1 MIPASPSAAKPA
13 LQTPSLAR
21 AVHSAA
27 GIAALAAALSLAA
40 PGRLFAAGMPSANVA
55 WQAAATDADIDRTF
69 ARAKTEKK
77 PVLLYWGATW
87 CPPCNQL
94 KATLFNRQEFA
105 ALSKSF
111 IAVHVDG
118 DRPGAQKLG
127 SRFKVSGYPTTVLF
141 TAEGQEITRLPGEV
155 DAPQALAVLQL
166 GLAGG
171 RSVKA
176 VLADAL
182 GARDSGQGAGKHAG
196 KALTANDWRLLA
208 FYSWETDEQ
217 QVVPKAEVPGT
228 LARLAAASPAAQN
241 GQGGDAEIT
250 TRLWLKALAASDD
263 GKGLKADDG
272 LRERVRKVLA
282 DPREVR
288 TQMDVLTNG
297 AADIVRTLEDDE
309 SPRRAPLVAA
319 YDAAMKKLE
328 TDATLS
334 RADRLGALIAR
345 VDLARLK
352 ESKDSVHPKLAEAL
366 LADLREH
373 VARADREITDGY
385 ERQAVIT
392 AAAYALGRAGLWAES
407 DALLK
412 NNLAR
417 SHSPY
422 YLMSQ
427 LGSNARKLGKKDEAL
442 RWYGEAFDKAQ
453 GPATR
458 LQWGSGYLSALVD
471 LAPQDAARI
480 EKVAA
485 QLLREAAA
493 DTGAFEGRSVRSL
506 QRASGKLVAWNGEG
520 KHAAAMKRLQG
531 QVDSLCAGLGK
542 DSRGD
547 AASQRAACE
556 KLLKPAP
563 SKSAQLLHWLFAQKA
578 A

>member
-1 MIPASPSAAKPA
+1 MRPASPSAANSA
-13 LQTPSLAR
+13 LQTASPAR
-21 AVHSAA
+21 RVRSATGSVA
-27 GIAALAAALSLAA
+27 IAAALLLGA
-40 PGRLFAAGMPSANVA
+40 PAPLIAAGMPSANVA
-55 WQAAATDADIDRTF
+55 WQAAATDADIERTF
-69 ARAKTEKK
+69 ARAKAEKK

-105 ALSKSF
+105 ALSKNF
-111 IAVHVDG
+111 VAVHVDG

-141 TAEGQEITRLPGEV
+141 TPEGLEITRLPGEV

-182 GARDSGQGAGKHAG
+182 GGKDSGKDAG
-196 KALTANDWRLLA
+196 KALTPNDWRLLA

-217 QVVPKAEVPGT
+217 QVVPRADVPGT
-228 LARLAAASPAAQN
+228 LARLAAASPAAVN
-241 GQGGDAEIT
+241 GDAEIT

-272 LRERVRKVLA
+272 LRQRVSRVLA
-282 DPREVR
+282 DAREVR

-328 TDATLS
+328 SDGTLS

-352 ESKDSVHPKLAEAL
+352 EAKDSVNPKLPEAL

-392 AAAYALGRAGLWAES
+392 AAAYALGRAGLWTES

-412 NNLAR
+412 SNLAR

-427 LGSNARKLGKKDEAL
+427 LGSNARKRGLKDEAL

-458 LQWGSGYLSALVD
+458 LQWGSGYLAALVD

-485 QLLREAAA
+485 QLLREAAG
-493 DTGAFEGRSVRSL
+493 DSGAFEGRSVRSL
-506 QRASGKLVAWNGEG
+506 QRAGNKLVAWNGEG

-531 QVDSLCAGLGK
+531 QVDGLCAGLGK
-542 DSRGD
+542 GDAKGD
-547 AASQRAACE
+547 AASQRATCE
-556 KLLKPAP
+556 RLLKPAP
-563 SKSAQLLHWLFAQKA
+563 AKSAQLLHWLFAQKA